1 MTYGVPTK
9 IDSKD
14 DKKWHKYI
22 FQISTIHGVY
32 RSYSINYYMRPIH
45 QSVHRVYND
54 CMELSFLVLRTTDR
68 WNGRGTRRKD
78 VWRQQQRSISKF
90 LLRDAHLVHPADK
103 HFKEK
108 HTGKVMRTTAICFK
122 FQKQSDYSAIFWEPS
137 CSEYIIVHHYE
148 SLCLPW
154 HKPIAGIQSRMTRTR
169 RLLNLTR
176 GNAFL
181 HIWHLC
187 VKHQWSYDSKWP
199 QVELWDCLS
208 L

>member
-1 MTYGVPTK
+1 MESIDPTV
-9 IDSKD
+9 ITT
-14 DKKWHKYI
+14 WGRYTN
-22 FQISTIHGVY
+22 Q
-32 RSYSINYYMRPIH
+32 SIEI
-45 QSVHRVYND
+45 HRVYND
-54 CMELSFLVLRTTDR
+54 CMELSSLMVLRTTDR

-90 LLRDAHLVHPADK
+90 LLGDAHLVHPAHK

-108 HTGKVMRTTAICFK
+108 HTGKVMGTTAIITNYVSRFK
-122 FQKQSDYSAIFWEPS
+122 NKV
-137 CSEYIIVHHYE
+137 IIVQSFE
-148 SLCLPW
+148 SHAAMSTSLWLPW
-154 HKPIAGIQSRMTRTR
+154 HKPIAGIQSRMTRAR

-208 L
+208 RYPATQTPPLK